1 MQQNVL
7 AIDASSEGC
16 SVALSFQGE
25 TYSRTSEARRK
36 HAQSLL
42 PMIDEVLEEARA
54 SLPKLN
60 YIALVNGPGSFT
72 GIRIAISVVQG
83 LAYGANLPI
92 FCMSSLVTMA
102 EQQRASHPNA
112 YVVSALDARMGEV
125 YWATYDLT
133 DKVRANASPAELSP
147 PSVLPTES
155 FGQSISD
162 LLSECAESKPLI
174 LVGSGFGIDTIGMG
188 DTSSFDKSLDA
199 LQVHKRDQT
208 VEPSAVAL
216 LRLALAFE
224 PAEQDFCS
232 AEQVEPLYL
241 RNEVAWKKRKRIR
254 S

>member
-1 MQQNVL
+1 
-7 AIDASSEGC
+7 
-16 SVALSFQGE
+16 
-25 TYSRTSEARRK
+25 
-36 HAQSLL
+36 
-42 PMIDEVLEEARA
+42 
-54 SLPKLN
+54 LPKLN

-162 LLSECAESKPLI
+162 LL
-174 LVGSGFGIDTIGMG
+174 
-188 DTSSFDKSLDA
+188 
-199 LQVHKRDQT
+199 
-208 VEPSAVAL
+208 
-216 LRLALAFE
+216 AFE